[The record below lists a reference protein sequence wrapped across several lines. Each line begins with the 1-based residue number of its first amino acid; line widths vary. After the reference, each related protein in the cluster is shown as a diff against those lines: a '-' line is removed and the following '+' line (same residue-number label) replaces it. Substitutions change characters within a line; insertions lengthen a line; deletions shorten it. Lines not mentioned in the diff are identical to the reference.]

1 MGLSGGIA
9 VSAYAGQIDPQA
21 MLAAGQLRGS

>member
-9 VSAYAGQIDPQA
+9 VNAYAGQIDPQT
-21 MLAAGQLRGS
+21 MFVVGQIRGS